1 METAGTIAR
10 LGGLVRFIT
19 LLIVAA
25 TLASV
30 TAPSSPRSRFLADDS
45 RCFELRTYTVA
56 PDKFDALHTRFAEHA
71 TGLFKKHAMTVVGFW
86 VPDDKPDTLVYMLA
100 FPNRSAAEAS
110 WRAFRADPEWIA
122 AQTESERGGKLVTHV
137 DSVFMGATTYSP
149 IK

>member
-1 METAGTIAR
+1 MRFLTFFVFTSA
-10 LGGLVRFIT
+10 LVSATT
-19 LLIVAA
+19 LSA
-25 TLASV
+25 
-30 TAPSSPRSRFLADDS
+30 PRSRFVANDS

-71 TGLFKKHAMTVVGFW
+71 TNLFKKHAMTVVGFW
-86 VPDDKPDTLVYMLA
+86 VPEDKPDTLVYMLA
-100 FPNRSAAEAS
+100 FPNRLAADES

-137 DSVFMGATTYSP
+137 ESVFMAATTYSP

>member
-1 METAGTIAR
+1 M
-10 LGGLVRFIT
+10 RFMM
-19 LLIVAA
+19 LIVVASALVSAA
-25 TLASV
+25 ALSA
-30 TAPSSPRSRFLADDS
+30 PRSRFLADNS

-56 PDKFDALHTRFAEHA
+56 PDKFDALHTRFTQHA
-71 TGLFKKHAMTVVGFW
+71 TTLFMKHAMTVVGFW

-110 WRAFRADPEWIA
+110 WRAFRADPEWVA

-137 DSVFMGATTYSP
+137 DSVFMAATTYSP